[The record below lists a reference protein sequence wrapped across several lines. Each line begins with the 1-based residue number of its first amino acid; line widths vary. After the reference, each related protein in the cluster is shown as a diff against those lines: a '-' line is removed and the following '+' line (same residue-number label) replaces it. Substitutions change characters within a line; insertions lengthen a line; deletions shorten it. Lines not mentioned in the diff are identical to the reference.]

1 LVLELGI
8 TKQEAVDGFRYLP
21 EDVKLT
27 NSEGEFLPSVVGL
40 RALPD
45 GTFVENVRVG
55 FHHLLLALGLI
66 AMSYQSLD
74 YDIKQAKC
82 VSWDAQY
89 IHYCSLLTNVLGIP
103 SHRWKKLK
111 DSAEEYAARMFQTFA
126 RCKFAKRHLLK
137 QVQHFKPA
145 DPSIDDMFDNNG
157 DAVEVD
163 DNGNAVGQ
171 STTKDDTLV
180 RYRVVQPGVIQV
192 GQTKR
197 SAIAGEVGAGEIV
210 VVLEIGTE
218 DTNRVRI
225 HSGWVSIIS
234 PTGEELLEDVTS
246 EYLKNLQSMP
256 SQAPHKPDVP
266 FRAWERFH
274 KQWGKADTQEDR
286 HARLVTMQLLAVRNA
301 LVHSMKTVF
310 AIRMETNSQM

>member
-27 NSEGEFLPSVVGL
+27 NSKGEFLPAVVGL

-66 AMSYQSLD
+66 AMSYKSLNHD
-74 YDIKQAKC
+74 LKQAK
-82 VSWDAQY
+82 
-89 IHYCSLLTNVLGIP
+89 
-103 SHRWKKLK
+103 WKKLK

-137 QVQHFKPA
+137 QVQHFTPP
-145 DPSIDDMFDNNG
+145 DPSIG
-157 DAVEVD
+157 DEIEAQDSKVHDGDEDEADEAVSLLGKS
-163 DNGNAVGQ
+163 NQ
-171 STTKDDTLV
+171 TDDTLV
-180 RYRVVQPGVIQV
+180 RYRVTKPGVIRV
-192 GQTKR
+192 EETKR
-197 SAIAGEVGAGEIV
+197 SAKVGNLGAGEIV
-210 VVLEIGTE
+210 ALLEIGAE

-225 HSGWVSIIS
+225 SSGWVSIMS
-234 PTGEELLEDVTS
+234 TTGEELLENVTS
-246 EYLKNLQSMP
+246 EYRKNLQSMP
-256 SQAPHKPDVP
+256 SHAPHTPDVP
-266 FRAWERFH
+266 LRAWERFH
-274 KQWGKADTQEDR
+274 KQWGKADSQEDR
-286 HARLVTMQLLAVRNA
+286 HAKLVTLQLIAVRNA

-310 AIRMETNSQM
+310 AIRMETDAQM